1 MILKEKILFTKNEC
15 DSIIWEE
22 TKNITNHSYMKD
34 RKYYSQQISYNENTK
49 WLFEKLIEF
58 FRMETKLEI
67 TTIKNKIHFHKFEEG
82 DWFGKHNDAIN
93 NRVYAIGVLLNDNF
107 DGGDF
112 KLYNSDEYTLSKQA
126 GNTYIFDA
134 KIDHEITKILSGE
147 RYSLLWFLHKD
158 NLITKTII

>member
-67 TTIKNKIHFHKFEEG
+67 TTIKNKIHF
-82 DWFGKHNDAIN
+82 
-93 NRVYAIGVLLNDNF
+93 
-107 DGGDF
+107 
-112 KLYNSDEYTLSKQA
+112 
-126 GNTYIFDA
+126 
-134 KIDHEITKILSGE
+134 
-147 RYSLLWFLHKD
+147 
-158 NLITKTII
+158 